1 MDESLI
7 EFKDVS
13 KAFDGRIILD
23 GVNLKTYEGEVTTII
38 GKSGEGKTVLLK
50 HIIGLLKP
58 DRGSILF
65 RGRPIGEMSKSEWRD
80 YTGQIS
86 YMFQGNA
93 LFDSLTVFENIAF
106 PLQHTTNLNRTS
118 IERKVMERIEQTELT
133 EVSNRYPSELSGGM
147 QKRVAL
153 GRALVTD
160 PKIVL
165 FDEPTTGQDPVR
177 RNAILSMISE
187 YRRKFDF
194 TAILVSHQLPDV
206 LFISNRVLALDAGK
220 IIFQGTPEQFDEFDH
235 PFMDE
240 LIKSLEG
247 FEERLTGLYSR
258 RNFKIYYQRALA
270 RKHGDETFV
279 VAVFSLEGLDLVT
292 QNLGHTGTQKVLGSL
307 GTYLNKHCSAV
318 GGFSAR
324 QSRNQFVTVFPF
336 SDVQEAEHIVKDFA
350 VDLQERA
357 LCHLQAENDDPLGKY
372 LEFSIYAGLAEGKPS
387 EEMDKVFHEAESRK
401 QPIARFRCGVR
412 R

>member
-13 KAFDGRIILD
+13 KAFEDRIILD
-23 GVNLKTYEGEVTTII
+23 DVNLKTYEGDVTTII

-65 RGRPIGEMSKSEWRD
+65 RGRCIAEMSKSEWRD

-93 LFDSLTVFENIAF
+93 LFDSLTVFENVAF
-106 PLQHTTNLNRTS
+106 PLRHTTNLSRES

-133 EVSNRYPSELSGGM
+133 AVVNRYPSELSGGM

-187 YRRKFDF
+187 YQKKFDF

-206 LFISNRVLALDAGK
+206 LFISNRVLALDGGK
-220 IIFQGTPEQFDEFDH
+220 IIFQGTPEEFDEFDH

-240 LIKSLEG
+240 LIQSLEG

-258 RNFKIYYQRALA
+258 RNFKTYYQRALA
-270 RKHGDETFV
+270 RKLSDETFA

-292 QNLGHTGTQKVLGSL
+292 KTLGHTGTQKVLSSL

-324 QSRNQFVTVFPF
+324 RSRNQFVTVFPF
-336 SDVQEAEHIVKDFA
+336 SDIQEARHIVKDFA
-350 VDLQERA
+350 TDLQEKA
-357 LCHLQAENDDPLGKY
+357 LCHLQAENDDISEGH
-372 LEFSIYAGLAEGKPS
+372 LEFSINAGLAEGKPS
-387 EEMDKVFHEAESRK
+387 EEMAKIFCEAESRK
-401 QPIARFRCGVR
+401 QPIARFRCGMR

>member
-1 MDESLI
+1 MSDALI

-13 KAFDGRIILD
+13 KAYDGRMILEN
-23 GVNLKTYEGEVTTII
+23 VNLKACDGDVTTII

-50 HIIGLLKP
+50 HIIGLLEP
-58 DRGSILF
+58 DHGTILF
-65 RGRPIGEMSKSEWRD
+65 RGKPLAEMSKAEWRE

-93 LFDSLTVFENIAF
+93 LFDSLTVFENVAF
-106 PLQHTTNLNRTS
+106 PLQQTTNLSRES
-118 IERKVMERIEQTELT
+118 IKRKVMERIEQTELL
-133 EVSNRYPSELSGGM
+133 EVVDRYPSELSGGM

-206 LFISNRVLALDAGK
+206 LFISNRVLVLDGGK
-220 IIFQGTPEQFDEFDH
+220 IIFQGTPEEFDEFDH

-240 LIKSLEG
+240 LIRSLEG
-247 FEERLTGLYSR
+247 FQERLTGLYSK
-258 RNFKIYYQRALA
+258 RNFRVHYQRALA
-270 RKHGDETFV
+270 RKLSDESFV

-292 QNLGHTGTQKVLGSL
+292 ENLGHTGTQQVLSSL
-307 GTYLNKHCSAV
+307 GTYLNKHCTAV

-324 QSRNQFVTVFPF
+324 QSRNQFITVLPF
-336 SDVQEAEHIVKDFA
+336 SDTHEAEQIVRDFA
-350 VDLQERA
+350 ADLRERA
-357 LCHLQAENDDPLGKY
+357 LCHLQVQDDDLSESH
-372 LEFSIYAGLAEGKPS
+372 LEFSVSAGLAEGKS
-387 EEMDKVFHEAESRK
+387 NEEMEKIFHKAESRK
-401 QPIARFRCGVR
+401 RPIARFRCGMR